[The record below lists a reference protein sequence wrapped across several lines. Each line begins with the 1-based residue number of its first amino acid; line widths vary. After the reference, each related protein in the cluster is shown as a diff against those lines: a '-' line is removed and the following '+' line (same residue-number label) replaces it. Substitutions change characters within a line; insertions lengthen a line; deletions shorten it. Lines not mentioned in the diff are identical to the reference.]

1 MIAPTLDIDG
11 ILDKRPYK
19 PEPFTEEELND
30 LKSQATITIS
40 NQTGV
45 TWDQNKWVT
54 EQLGSLNLTKSPI
67 TIDNSGV
74 AKLYLFTGKQACE
87 VALEILAKTGF
98 KTSENE
104 KCYKQNII
112 TVDTGE
118 RVNLNYISAT
128 KKHEIMTKQI
138 ELLWCEIENTKTA
151 FLLYPE
157 EIPEYLIAPLL
168 SHFKLAADQLTVL
181 SNYPPVIDTHSLT
194 LFGSDINVDEADLI
208 NEASLHSFNH
218 SKTTDIQKITS
229 CTSKNNLP
237 SAHELFKPVELV
249 TCLVEKLS
257 KEEETEIEEKT
268 ENKKKELAFTGY
280 AVSEEAMGILSLAGV
295 EQFLKL
301 EFANLKISEILASLK
316 RKFSEQQM
324 RIYT

>member
-1 MIAPTLDIDG
+1 MIYFFYFSAFTIAMQLFISFKNEHIFKLFTLFQIFFYPTMSMIAPTLDIDG

-19 PEPFTEEELND
+19 PEPFTEEELTE

-45 TWDQNKWVT
+45 TWNENKWVT

-74 AKLYLFTGKQACE
+74 AKLYVFSGKQACE

-98 KTSENE
+98 KTGGNE

-157 EIPEYLIAPLL
+157 EVPEYLIAPHP
-168 SHFKLAADQLTVL
+168 S
-181 SNYPPVIDTHSLT
+181 YP
-194 LFGSDINVDEADLI
+194 
-208 NEASLHSFNH
+208 
-218 SKTTDIQKITS
+218 
-229 CTSKNNLP
+229 
-237 SAHELFKPVELV
+237 
-249 TCLVEKLS
+249 
-257 KEEETEIEEKT
+257 
-268 ENKKKELAFTGY
+268 
-280 AVSEEAMGILSLAGV
+280 
-295 EQFLKL
+295 
-301 EFANLKISEILASLK
+301 ISS
-316 RKFSEQQM
+316 SPP
-324 RIYT
+324 TN

>member
-112 TVDTGE
+112 TVDTGA

-157 EIPEYLIAPLL
+157 EIPEYR
-168 SHFKLAADQLTVL
+168 
-181 SNYPPVIDTHSLT
+181 
-194 LFGSDINVDEADLI
+194 
-208 NEASLHSFNH
+208 
-218 SKTTDIQKITS
+218 
-229 CTSKNNLP
+229 
-237 SAHELFKPVELV
+237 
-249 TCLVEKLS
+249 
-257 KEEETEIEEKT
+257 
-268 ENKKKELAFTGY
+268 
-280 AVSEEAMGILSLAGV
+280 
-295 EQFLKL
+295 QFLKR
-301 EFANLKISEILASLK
+301 FFFLKFRFFFLNCEPILNV
-316 RKFSEQQM
+316 F
-324 RIYT
+324 

>member
-1 MIAPTLDIDG
+1 MSMIAPTLDIDG

-19 PEPFTEEELND
+19 PEPFTEEELNE

-45 TWDQNKWVT
+45 TWNENKWVI
-54 EQLGSLNLTKSPI
+54 EQLGSLNLTKSPR

-98 KTSENE
+98 KTGEDE
-104 KCYKQNII
+104 KFYKQNII

-118 RVNLNYISAT
+118 RLNLNYISAT
-128 KKHEIMTKQI
+128 KKHEKMTKQV

-157 EIPEYLIAPLL
+157 EIPEYLISPLL
-168 SHFKLAADQLTVL
+168 SHFKLAADKLTVL

-208 NEASLHSFNH
+208 TEASLYSFSQ
-218 SKTTDIQKITS
+218 SKTTTKTHK
-229 CTSKNNLP
+229 TPKNLP

-249 TCLVEKLS
+249 TCLVDKLC
-257 KEEETEIEEKT
+257 EEGDKT
-268 ENKKKELAFTGY
+268 KELEFSGY

-295 EQFLKL
+295 EQFLRL
-301 EFANLKISEILASLK
+301 EFGNLKISEILASLK
-316 RKFSEQQM
+316 KKFSEQQM

>member
-11 ILDKRPYK
+11 ILEKRPYK
-19 PEPFTEEELND
+19 PEPFTEEEINELQS
-30 LKSQATITIS
+30 KATITIS

-98 KTSENE
+98 KTGENE
-104 KCYKQNII
+104 KCYTQNII
-112 TVDTGE
+112 TVDTGD
-118 RVNLNYISAT
+118 RVNLSYISAT

-157 EIPEYLIAPLL
+157 EIPEY
-168 SHFKLAADQLTVL
+168 
-181 SNYPPVIDTHSLT
+181 
-194 LFGSDINVDEADLI
+194 
-208 NEASLHSFNH
+208 
-218 SKTTDIQKITS
+218 
-229 CTSKNNLP
+229 
-237 SAHELFKPVELV
+237 
-249 TCLVEKLS
+249 
-257 KEEETEIEEKT
+257 
-268 ENKKKELAFTGY
+268 
-280 AVSEEAMGILSLAGV
+280 
-295 EQFLKL
+295 
-301 EFANLKISEILASLK
+301 
-316 RKFSEQQM
+316 RKFLE
-324 RIYT
+324 